1 MTELFATVF
10 FFAEHYRFIIQAI
23 CYFNF
28 SEVYVSGTLSNK
40 YKFLYLSIFTNSTC
54 LLKKKT
60 RFFYLYDAFNKI
72 SMSFEYNQHTYGQ
85 SKGRTILNQLVL
97 KMKFR
102 NFSFSQPIICLHDFQ
117 LTAHKLQQNKNKYEK
132 RNSRKS
138 RTINELNIL
147 FSPTRKLN
155 TN

>member
-1 MTELFATVF
+1 
-10 FFAEHYRFIIQAI
+10 
-23 CYFNF
+23 
-28 SEVYVSGTLSNK
+28 
-40 YKFLYLSIFTNSTC
+40 
-54 LLKKKT
+54 
-60 RFFYLYDAFNKI
+60 
-72 SMSFEYNQHTYGQ
+72 MSFEYNQHTYGQ

-102 NFSFSQPIICLHDFQ
+102 NFSFSQSIICLHDFQ
-117 LTAHKLQQNKNKYEK
+117 LTAHELQQNKNKYEK
-132 RNSRKS
+132 RKSRKS